1 MLRRT
6 YGQIRVWKM
15 WCDYDTTATA
25 DAVSSSSQCT
35 LMLLQQLSLLLLPS
49 HSLFSFP
56 KWENFDLALTQLTHF
71 ALHLVDYH
79 CCCLKS
85 DSLFITDCIM
95 VHTLNPNFIFCGCIF
110 FSFENFC
117 FCHHPCCCMYWNA
130 VSTVVKSWDSCK
142 TDLKIPKIKRSVFF
156 FWESVESTD
165 EILLPSQM
173 SPSSSSFS
181 YCAFLVACLVGTGW
195 KMECEKSYIEIK
207 ERKTFFID
215 QHFTTWIEYPKRTW
229 GKMFSLPLAA
239 VIIGCFLME

>member
-25 DAVSSSSQCT
+25 AVDAVSSSSQCT

-110 FSFENFC
+110 FFSL
-117 FCHHPCCCMYWNA
+117 W
-130 VSTVVKSWDSCK
+130 K
-142 TDLKIPKIKRSVFF
+142 LL
-156 FWESVESTD
+156 
-165 EILLPSQM
+165 LLPSSLLLYVLKCSQY
-173 SPSSSSFS
+173 S
-181 YCAFLVACLVGTGW
+181 
-195 KMECEKSYIEIK
+195 
-207 ERKTFFID
+207 RKILRFMQDWFENPKDKTISLFF
-215 QHFTTWIEYPKRTW
+215 ENP
-229 GKMFSLPLAA
+229 
-239 VIIGCFLME
+239 

>member
-1 MLRRT
+1 MHF
-6 YGQIRVWKM
+6 
-15 WCDYDTTATA
+15 DATPA
-25 DAVSSSSQCT
+25 AAALSPSSSKPFPLLFPKMRKLWPCFDTVDT
-35 LMLLQQLSLLLLPS
+35 LCFAPCRLPLLLLEIRFPFHYRLHHGTHTEPQFHFLWVHLFFLWKLLLLPS
-49 HSLFSFP
+49 SL
-56 KWENFDLALTQLTHF
+56 LLY
-71 ALHLVDYH
+71 V
-79 CCCLKS
+79 LKCS
-85 DSLFITDCIM
+85 QYSRKILRFMQDW
-95 VHTLNPNFIFCGCIF
+95 
-110 FSFENFC
+110 FEN
-117 FCHHPCCCMYWNA
+117 P
-130 VSTVVKSWDSCK
+130 KDK
-142 TDLKIPKIKRSVFF
+142 TISLF

>member
-25 DAVSSSSQCT
+25 AAGAVSSSSQCT
-35 LMLLQQLSLLLLPS
+35 LMLLQQQQLSLLLLPS

-95 VHTLNPNFIFCGCIF
+95 LVHTLNPNFIFLCVHLFLWKVLILPASLLLYVLKC
-110 FSFENFC
+110 
-117 FCHHPCCCMYWNA
+117 
-130 VSTVVKSWDSCK
+130 STVVKSCDSCK

-156 FWESVESTD
+156 
-165 EILLPSQM
+165 
-173 SPSSSSFS
+173 
-181 YCAFLVACLVGTGW
+181 
-195 KMECEKSYIEIK
+195 
-207 ERKTFFID
+207 
-215 QHFTTWIEYPKRTW
+215 
-229 GKMFSLPLAA
+229 
-239 VIIGCFLME
+239 